1 MGKCFLVVT
10 LAAVASSASAQTL
23 NTINCTAF
31 TKFPNGWAVGAP
43 TTFDLGTVK
52 GATVADKIIQP
63 GSDSVGGIDLFAALE
78 QKCGKK

>member
-43 TTFDLGTVK
+43 TTFDFG
-52 GATVADKIIQP
+52 DH
-63 GSDSVGGIDLFAALE
+63 
-78 QKCGKK
+78 